1 MFDDGN
7 LYKTLD
13 KHMDVVCSCD
23 WSPTAS
29 LLCTVGAKRQAY
41 IWNTKTFTVKF
52 RLVGHMHDIV
62 SCEFSKDGA
71 LLATASFDT
80 KIFIW
85 NPYNGQPMKQL

>member
-29 LLCTVGAKRQAY
+29 LLCTVGAKD
-41 IWNTKTFTVKF
+41 KHTFGTQKH
-52 RLVGHMHDIV
+52 L
-62 SCEFSKDGA
+62 
-71 LLATASFDT
+71 
-80 KIFIW
+80 
-85 NPYNGQPMKQL
+85 QLNSDL